1 MRSVNGR
8 TRSSSYRYIKLT
20 CTFVSLLTQQPNTGF
35 GENAVEVVATKVGR
49 YTDRTG
55 RRRERERDR
64 EGEGGEN
71 ITTARADR
79 SINRSEPCANW

>member
-1 MRSVNGR
+1 MRSVNER